1 MLSLHLVI
9 HDKEN
14 CSLSSKFIFKVQVVT
29 GFLFFIME
37 EQATFNKHHALK
49 LKWTSNRYLV
59 TWKNFQKDAYP
70 T

>member
-49 LKWTSNRYLV
+49 LK
-59 TWKNFQKDAYP
+59 
-70 T
+70 